1 MNRYEEQTNFLD
13 DLTRCLGVDIA
24 NYSIEESTDIEDEER
39 RTMLRSLV
47 FSRGM
52 NEYELLINPYG
63 QIRHFDSDTPP
74 DLIQQMNNSSICFTH
89 LQLGENGTLTHP

>member
-1 MNRYEEQTNFLD
+1 MNQYEHHTKLLD
-13 DLTRCLGVDIA
+13 NLTRALETDISC
-24 NYSIEESTDIEDEER
+24 YEIEHIEDIEDEER

-52 NEYELLINPYG
+52 NEYEVLINPYG

>member
-1 MNRYEEQTNFLD
+1 MNQYRHQLKLLD
-13 DLTRCLGVDIA
+13 DLTRVLQTDISC
-24 NYSIEESTDIEDEER
+24 YSIEHTEDIEDDEQKII
-39 RTMLRSLV
+39 LRNLC

-52 NEYELLINPYG
+52 SDYEILINPYG